1 MLKQTLFTAAL
12 TGLAVLTALPAAA
25 HDFKAGDIV
34 IDHPWSRPTIPNR
47 PSAGYFGLEN
57 TGEAADRL
65 LSASSPA
72 FGRVELHQTS
82 ETDGVMRMVKQDA
95 VPIPA
100 GETLSFEPGGYH
112 VMLFDAVEQ
121 LAEGDRF
128 PLELVFENAGA
139 VTVELVVKRR
149 APKKGE
155 MDHSGHGSHGEH
167 GGHGHGHGDATTN

>member
-25 HDFKAGDIV
+25 HDVKAGGIV
-34 IDHPWSRPTIPNR
+34 IDQPWSRPTIPNR
-47 PSAGYFGLEN
+47 PSAGYFELQN
-57 TGEAADRL
+57 TGAVADRL
-65 LSASSPA
+65 ISASSPA

-95 VPIPA
+95 VPISA

-139 VTVELVVKRR
+139 VQVELAVERR

-155 MDHSGHGSHGEH
+155 MDHSGHGGH
-167 GGHGHGHGDATTN
+167 GGHGGHSHGGATTN